1 MMTLFPLTGCCER
14 LSVDPK
20 TRASVGSSTLRCP
33 CRPSDRRPGQMSDLA
48 AGPATGLLAWADP
61 PATSAVAEWTVVFP
75 GFSHPFPVFFPY
87 FFESNEV
94 QSCVE

>member
-20 TRASVGSSTLRCP
+20 TGRQSAQARCDAP
-33 CRPSDRRPGQMSDLA
+33 AGPSDRRPGQMCDLA

-61 PATSAVAEWTVVFP
+61 PATSAVAEWTGVFP
-75 GFSHPFPVFFPY
+75 GFSHPFPAFFPY

-94 QSCVE
+94 Q